1 MDSKKDDA
9 EDRPEGEG
17 GSAPRARNRTVMLT
31 PEMTG
36 QLRSRI
42 GREGLVTSRD
52 AAAEHPNPSPD
63 GEPESPTVE
72 EPTAFRPM
80 HVHTPKTVP
89 FTLPEEEEPVQ
100 PSAPSAVQFQQ
111 PSSFKPV
118 AHPVPPDVRQE
129 TRPESRVYWSKQ
141 APVQGFLVSYDT
153 DQNGEVFEL
162 RQGRMIVTSE
172 RAAHGDYLVI
182 ADESISPMHAILRI
196 TGAGE
201 VQVLDQLS
209 EFGTKIKRL
218 GSDTFEDLSGERSP
232 VGHGDVIYFGKR
244 SFHVCMVVREQ
255 G

>member
-9 EDRPEGEG
+9 EDRPEGDG

-36 QLRSRI
+36 QLRSRM
-42 GREGLVTSRD
+42 GREGLVPNRETRD
-52 AAAEHPNPSPD
+52 QQPQAEEPQNPSAED
-63 GEPESPTVE
+63 QQR
-72 EPTAFRPM
+72 AFRPM
-80 HVHTPKTVP
+80 HMHNQKAVP
-89 FTLPEEEEPVQ
+89 FSIPEEEEPAHPAPGAPPPPQ
-100 PSAPSAVQFQQ
+100 PPA
-111 PSSFKPV
+111 SFKPV
-118 AHPVPPDVRQE
+118 AHAAPPEVQREPQK
-129 TRPESRVYWSKQ
+129 ESRVYWSKQ
-141 APVQGFLVSYDT
+141 APVLGFLVSYDV
-153 DQNGEVFEL
+153 DDNGEVFEL
-162 RQGRMIVTSE
+162 RQGRVIVTSE

-218 GSDTFEDLSGERSP
+218 GLETMEDLSGERSP

-244 SFHVCMVVREQ
+244 SFHVCMVVRGQ